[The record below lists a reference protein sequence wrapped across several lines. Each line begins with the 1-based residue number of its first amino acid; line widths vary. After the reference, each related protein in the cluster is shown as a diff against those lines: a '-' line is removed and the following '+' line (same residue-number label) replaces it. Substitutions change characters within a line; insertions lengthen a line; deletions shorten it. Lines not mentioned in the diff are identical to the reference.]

1 MNKVILSCVFSV
13 ISFANVFGMIPPEEK
28 SALTMPETS
37 SMKDV
42 AAINKDIRVF
52 SDFLEE
58 HKDEQTLSPTD
69 QAELRQRFINLEPAF
84 TALLSFSNKDIYD
97 CLKPFMLSLDSI
109 DTHGFEKLKTACLNP
124 EDLKK
129 VNEIIENPGYWD
141 FDTLGA
147 DFRGS
152 GEDYSETNKTLLAL
166 CNLLC
171 PLADEMIDID
181 KYYQGTLSGTKYD
194 IQEFLQHAIS
204 NKDFSPFFFTE
215 LEGFF
220 IQIEHLIYYFSC
232 K

>member
-1 MNKVILSCVFSV
+1 MKKVVLSCVFSA

-42 AAINKDIRVF
+42 ATINKDIRVF

-58 HKDEQTLSPTD
+58 HKDEQTLSPTN

-166 CNLLC
+166 CNLLG
-171 PLADEMIDID
+171 PLIKTASLFAKNLEDPYALEVINSFIKQTED
-181 KYYQGTLSGTKYD
+181 
-194 IQEFLQHAIS
+194 
-204 NKDFSPFFFTE
+204 NKDFTSFFFTE
-215 LEGFF
+215 LWSSIGVLEVS
-220 IQIEHLIYYFSC
+220 LRYLC